1 MRIVSVAMG
10 VALLALAMQQAFG
23 QPTAE
28 SASLAK
34 PKVYALVAAVG
45 ERFSFVHEVRHVDSH
60 LEPYRRSYVDLSDN
74 FLNRFVLQGLD
85 EAIAKIEP
93 DSKRIYLTLAA
104 AQVESVAPSQRES
117 VAISK
122 IVAELEKMP
131 QRLEWDRIVVV
142 TPAYKLL
149 DINGMA
155 TKLQG
160 FGVFTQPLTS
170 NTVNLG
176 QGEMD
181 FAQQGREVV
190 TTPEGKA
197 IKSKVYVAPFSY
209 ISVWVLDPRT
219 LAVLDKPRRFDDQ
232 KYADPLSGSLDVNQ
246 SVSKKFLAG
255 RIVNLIDSSV
265 GEAVM
270 HSEING
276 RHGEVHTGEP
286 KIVDPRDARK

>member
-1 MRIVSVAMG
+1 MMRTIVFVICCLVSLAVGQAYGETPVDSVA
-10 VALLALAMQQAFG
+10 
-23 QPTAE
+23 PN
-28 SASLAK
+28 K

-45 ERFSFVHEVRHVDSH
+45 ERFSFVYEVRHVDSH

-74 FLNRFVLQGLD
+74 FLNRSVLQGLD
-85 EAIAKIEP
+85 EAIAKIDP
-93 DSKRIYLTLAA
+93 DSKRIYLALAA
-104 AQVESVAPSQRES
+104 AQVESVAPSERES

-131 QRLEWDRIVVV
+131 KRLEWDRIVVV

-160 FGVFTQPLTS
+160 FGVFTEPLTS
-170 NTVNLG
+170 ARIDLG

-181 FAQQGREVV
+181 FAQQGREAVA
-190 TTPEGKA
+190 TPKGKA
-197 IKSKVYVAPFSY
+197 IRSKTYVAPFSY
-209 ISVWVLDPRT
+209 IDVWILDPKTLVVLDRQ
-219 LAVLDKPRRFDDQ
+219 RRFDDL
-232 KYADPLSGSLDVNQ
+232 KFADPLSGSLDVNQ

-255 RIVNLIDSSV
+255 RILNLIDVSV

-270 HSEING
+270 HSEINS
-276 RHGEVHTGEP
+276 RRGEVTVGEP
-286 KIVDPRDARK
+286 KVVDPSDAKK